1 MKKLFF
7 FCALLAGI
15 AVMNGCQKDQDV
27 VTLKAVVDQNTKAY
41 FGGADAN
48 NNLVTPYWD
57 GNDRVYI
64 KGLTDF
70 STNIFGLTD
79 RHTTVASITGV
90 PASAVYCAI
99 FPASAVLDMGTPNA
113 NGTTAKITYEHNQV
127 YEWDNDENRQRL
139 EMPMGAVT
147 TDNTLIFKNLC
158 GILRVKVVNTT
169 GSAFDVT
176 RVSVISEDGTFIA
189 GDGNVTLS
197 ENGNPVIS
205 MSPYQ
210 NYTVDQA
217 IQLHTSGGYSS
228 MGTIPS
234 SSNGSSYKPFDI
246 IVPPFSCQK
255 LTFDVETAD
264 HGYFTQTVQGNISI
278 ARNDIVTITLTV
290 NSLQTNNHAYLID
303 GPTFNSRI
311 KTLSGI
317 NGIASIKFC
326 NAGFNPNSYPDKVN
340 LEAVYSP
347 LPVYGFIDAT
357 SNTLI
362 IYGADELYANASCKE
377 MFKDLTS
384 FENVYVTCQLITED
398 VVDMSYMF
406 AGCSSYHIIGGNGS
420 FIEQFNTANVETMA
434 HMFDGC
440 STLNQLDLSSYN
452 TQHLR
457 PNGMVAMFNGC
468 NALSTL
474 NLSSFT
480 TEQIT
485 DMSDLFNGCLIMKTL
500 NIGKFTI
507 SSGTTLTNM
516 FNDLNSNGNNFSP
529 SNQCAISCTQDF
541 YNAVH
546 AAGANTGIDETKV
559 RWIIPP
565 TTKK

>member
-1 MKKLFF
+1 
-7 FCALLAGI
+7 
-15 AVMNGCQKDQDV
+15 
-27 VTLKAVVDQNTKAY
+27 
-41 FGGADAN
+41 
-48 NNLVTPYWD
+48 
-57 GNDRVYI
+57 
-64 KGLTDF
+64 
-70 STNIFGLTD
+70 
-79 RHTTVASITGV
+79 
-90 PASAVYCAI
+90 
-99 FPASAVLDMGTPNA
+99 
-113 NGTTAKITYEHNQV
+113 
-127 YEWDNDENRQRL
+127 
-139 EMPMGAVT
+139 
-147 TDNTLIFKNLC
+147 
-158 GILRVKVVNTT
+158 
-169 GSAFDVT
+169 
-176 RVSVISEDGTFIA
+176 
-189 GDGNVTLS
+189 
-197 ENGNPVIS
+197 
-205 MSPYQ
+205 
-210 NYTVDQA
+210 
-217 IQLHTSGGYSS
+217 
-228 MGTIPS
+228 
-234 SSNGSSYKPFDI
+234 
-246 IVPPFSCQK
+246 
-255 LTFDVETAD
+255 
-264 HGYFTQTVQGNISI
+264 
-278 ARNDIVTITLTV
+278 
-290 NSLQTNNHAYLID
+290 
-303 GPTFNSRI
+303 
-311 KTLSGI
+311 
-317 NGIASIKFC
+317 
-326 NAGFNPNSYPDKVN
+326 
-340 LEAVYSP
+340 
-347 LPVYGFIDAT
+347 
-357 SNTLI
+357 
-362 IYGADELYANASCKE
+362 